1 LRLVEADA
9 SNFLLMNSTTKT
21 ERQAGWLSR
30 KTGALI
36 ALLFGCVIYLGNAGF
51 PGLLDDADA
60 SHAVVAREILQ
71 RHDWVI
77 LYMNGI
83 RYLMKAPLH
92 YWAVAASYAML
103 GANEFATRLPVALG
117 MMGLALLVNEFAG
130 RFFGVRAGLYSA
142 LAVLTGAGF
151 FLFTR
156 IMIPEGIYA
165 LEFTAV
171 FYFFLR
177 GWTGSLPPRT
187 AYWSAAVMSA
197 LAMLSRGLVG
207 VIFPVAII
215 VLFVIVTRGWKR
227 LREMRLVSS
236 TLIFLLV
243 AAPWHLLASLRAKT
257 FLWSYFINEHFKR
270 AVGTR
275 FPPDYEAVPLWL
287 WLGAHLIWLFPW
299 SIFLAAAFKG
309 FPPVRTW
316 KNLDAPQQAKLLLAL
331 WGGFILLFFSLTFG
345 SRMEYYSFGA
355 WPAIAML
362 LGIGL
367 ARAEEEGVRWIEV
380 IQGALAAVG
389 VVLAGVLIT
398 MLVISAKVQ
407 VHGDISSLLERQEQ
421 DVYRVSMAH
430 VLDLTPQ
437 AFAVLRLPAAMAAAA
452 FLVGLGLAWWL
463 RRRNRAIAATL
474 TMAATMALFFF
485 AANIALGVFG
495 PYLSSKPLVEKVRAQ
510 IKSEDVLA
518 IYGEFDASSSVG
530 FYTGRRLLIW
540 NGRYNNLLPGSQYP
554 DAPPIFYKDE
564 EFLPIWQGAQRVFL
578 FVPSEKR
585 SDAERLLPA
594 GRRHLIAES
603 GGKAVYS
610 NRPSAQPLRSSEDTS
625 SINAIIANRF
635 LAKK

>member
-1 LRLVEADA
+1 
-9 SNFLLMNSTTKT
+9 MNSQTQF
-21 ERQAGWLSR
+21 EEPAGELR
-30 KTGALI
+30 RRAAALI
-36 ALLFGCVIYLGNAGF
+36 ALLFGCVIYLGNSGF

-92 YWAVAASYAML
+92 YWAVAVSYAVL
-103 GANEFATRLPVALG
+103 GVNEFATRLPVALA
-117 MMGLALLVNEFAG
+117 MIGLALLVNEFTR

-177 GWTGSLPPRT
+177 GWTGSLPTRT
-187 AYWSAAVMSA
+187 AYWGVAVMTA
-197 LAMLSRGLVG
+197 LAMLTRGLIG
-207 VIFPVAII
+207 VIFPAAII
-215 VLFVIVTRGWKR
+215 GLFVIATRGWKR
-227 LREMRLVSS
+227 LREMHLVSS
-236 TLIFLLV
+236 TLIFL
-243 AAPWHLLASLRAKT
+243 AAVTPWHLLASGRAKT
-257 FLWSYFINEHFKR
+257 FFWSYFINEHFKR

-287 WLGAHLIWLFPW
+287 WLGAHLIWFFPW
-299 SIFLAAAFKG
+299 SIFLWAAFKD

-316 KNLDAPQQAKLLLAL
+316 KEMDASRQSKLLLAI
-331 WGGFILLFFSLTFG
+331 WGGFILLFFSMTFG
-345 SRMEYYSFGA
+345 SRMEYYSFGG

-367 ARAEEEGVRWIEV
+367 ARAEEDGKGWLVHV
-380 IQGALAAVG
+380 QGALAAVG
-389 VVLAGVLIT
+389 LVLAGALIT
-398 MLVISAKVQ
+398 MLVISARVQ
-407 VHGDISSLLERQEQ
+407 VHGDISSLLEQHEN
-421 DVYRVSMAH
+421 DFYRVSMAH

-437 AFAVLRLPAAMAAAA
+437 AFAVLRLPAAMAAVAL
-452 FLVGLGLAWWL
+452 LVGLGLAWWL
-463 RRRNRAIAATL
+463 RRAKRPIAATL
-474 TMAATMALFFF
+474 TMAGTMALFFF

-495 PYLSSKPLVEKVRAQ
+495 PYLSSKPLVEKVRLE
-510 IKSEDVLA
+510 IKSDDVVA
-518 IYGEFDASSSVG
+518 IYGEFDGSSSVG
-530 FYTGRRLLIW
+530 FYTDRRVVIW
-540 NGRYNNLLPGSQYP
+540 NGRYNNLLPGSNYV

-564 EFLPIWQGAQRVFL
+564 EFLPVWRGGQRVFL

-585 SDAERLLPA
+585 PDAARWLP
-594 GRRHLIAES
+594 GSGSFLIAES

-610 NRPSAQPLRSSEDTS
+610 NQPSGQHSNC
-625 SINAIIANRF
+625 NAPDAALTAR
-635 LAKK
+635 K

>member
-1 LRLVEADA
+1 
-9 SNFLLMNSTTKT
+9 MNSTTQNT
-21 ERQAGWLSR
+21 GQENGLSR
-30 KTGALI
+30 KTAAVI

-92 YWAVAASYAML
+92 YWAVAVSYAAL
-103 GANEFATRLPVALG
+103 GVNEFATRLPVALA
-117 MMGLALLVNEFAG
+117 MIGLALLVNEFAR

-171 FYFFLR
+171 FYFFIR

-187 AYWSAAVMSA
+187 AYWSAAAMSA
-197 LAMLSRGLVG
+197 LAMLTRGLVG

-215 VLFVIVTRGWKR
+215 ALFVIATRGWRR
-227 LREMRLVSS
+227 LREMHLVSS
-236 TLIFLLV
+236 TLVFLAV
-243 AAPWHLLASLRAKT
+243 ATPWHLLASLRAKT
-257 FLWSYFINEHFKR
+257 FFWSYFINEHFKR

-287 WLGAHLIWLFPW
+287 WLGAHLIWFFPW
-299 SIFLAAAFKG
+299 SIFLWAAFKD
-309 FPPVRTW
+309 FPPVRSW
-316 KNLDAPQQAKLLLAL
+316 KSLDAPQQAKLLLVL
-331 WGGFILLFFSLTFG
+331 WAGFILLFFSLTFG
-345 SRMEYYSFGA
+345 SRMEYYSFGG

-367 ARAEEEGVRWIEV
+367 ARAEEDGARWLTYV
-380 IQGALAAVG
+380 QAALAAVG
-389 VVLAGVLIT
+389 VLLGGVLIA

-407 VHGDISSLLERQEQ
+407 VYGDISSLLERQQQ

-430 VLDLTPQ
+430 ILDLTPQ
-437 AFAVLRLPAAMAAAA
+437 AFAVLRMPAAMAAVA
-452 FLVGLGLAWWL
+452 FIVGLGLAWGL
-463 RRRNRAIAATL
+463 RSVAKPIAATL

-485 AANIALGVFG
+485 AANMALGVFG
-495 PYLSSKPLVEKVRAQ
+495 PYLSSKPLVEKVRGQ
-510 IKSEDVLA
+510 IKNDDVVA

-554 DAPPIFYKDE
+554 DAPAIFFQDE
-564 EFLPIWQGAQRVFL
+564 EFLPVWRGEKRVFL
-578 FVPSEKR
+578 FVPGEKR
-585 SDAERLLPA
+585 LEAERWLPKS
-594 GRRHLIAES
+594 GTYLIAES
-603 GGKAVYS
+603 GGKAAYS
-610 NRPSAQPLRSSEDTS
+610 NRPASQQSMQTSKNLNFLEVSAP
-625 SINAIIANRF
+625 NALVAIR
-635 LAKK
+635 